1 MGVKKEIE
9 QLLKPL
15 APVAPKVD
23 VAPAPVPTSPKPEKH
38 QEKWKG
44 RRTLGNIWAALE
56 AQRVYT
62 GAPSVSKPQAPPAN
76 LQGQGSA
83 PAMGTEGPWGKP
95 GQ

>member
-15 APVAPKVD
+15 APAAPKPD
-23 VAPAPVPTSPKPEKH
+23 AAPAPKLPKAEEH
-38 QEKWKG
+38 HEKWKG

-76 LQGQGSA
+76 LQGQGTA
-83 PAMGTEGPWGKP
+83 PAMDQSGAWGKP
-95 GQ
+95 G

>member
-15 APVAPKVD
+15 APAAPKPD
-23 VAPAPVPTSPKPEKH
+23 AAPAPAVKPPKAETH

-76 LQGQGSA
+76 LQGQGTA
-83 PAMGTEGPWGKP
+83 PAMDQSGPWSQP

>member
-15 APVAPKVD
+15 APEVPKVEI
-23 VAPAPVPTSPKPEKH
+23 PKPVEPKVRVPG
-38 QEKWKG
+38 WKG
-44 RRTLGNIWAALE
+44 KRTLGNIWAALE

-62 GAPSVSKPQAPPAN
+62 GAPSVPKPQAPPAN

-83 PAMGTEGPWGKP
+83 PALGTEGAWGKP
-95 GQ
+95 E

>member
-15 APVAPKVD
+15 APATPKAD
-23 VAPAPVPTSPKPEKH
+23 AAPAPAAPASEPVKEKL
-38 QEKWKG
+38 KG
-44 RRTLGNIWAALE
+44 KRTIGNIWAALE

-62 GAPSVSKPQAPPAN
+62 GAPSVPKPQAPPAN

-83 PAMGTEGPWGKP
+83 AALGTEGAWGKP
-95 GQ
+95 G